1 MIEIKKAVGGYIVV
15 VKAKN
20 GEVLLT
26 SEIIKTIEN
35 AGVNID
41 SFAKIVLDS
50 LVVNSET
57 REITVLYK
65 GISIPKKKTTIPKKA
80 VKKAT
85 KKINKKQTKK

>member
-26 SEIIKTIEN
+26 SEIIKTKKN

-41 SFAKIVLDS
+41 SFA
-50 LVVNSET
+50 
-57 REITVLYK
+57 RTVLNSIVINHDKKEIIVKYK
-65 GISIPKKKTTIPKKA
+65 DSSITEKKATTPKKA
-80 VKKAT
+80 VKKAS